1 MDWTVIIAVCAAAAA
16 GIMGWKLWKMK
27 RDVYEFADALE
38 ESLDAVIQGRRPRE
52 SGETEDTLLG
62 RVNEKLR
69 RVFHILEKKEE
80 ETARSRQQIR
90 ELISD
95 ISHQTDR
102 LDFLFRSLVKMSRLE
117 TGVIQIRKETADL
130 IQTLGCAVAAVVPAA
145 SKKNIVLSVE
155 REDGEGA
162 LELPH
167 DKKWTEEAIYNLLDN
182 AVKYTPQGGKVTVRV
197 RRREIFTEIHVRD
210 TGKGIAPERH
220 ARIFTRFY
228 REPEVCGQEGLG
240 IGLYLTRKIAEMQG
254 GYVEVRSE
262 EGAGADFCIYLPNE
276 QQGQGQRTERGAS
289 GGSTVTVL

>member
-182 AVKYTPQGGKVTVRV
+182 AVKYTPQGGKITVRV

-220 ARIFTRFY
+220 AQIFTRFY
-228 REPEVCGQEGLG
+228 REPEVHGQDGLG

-276 QQGQGQRTERGAS
+276 QQGQGQRTEWIS
-289 GGSTVTVL
+289 L

>member
-38 ESLDAVIQGRRPRE
+38 ESLDAVIQGRRSRE

-155 REDGEGA
+155 REEGEGT
-162 LELPH
+162 LGLQH

-182 AVKYTPQGGKVTVRV
+182 AVKYTPRGGKVTVRV
-197 RRREIFTEIHVRD
+197 QRREIFTEIHVRD

-220 ARIFTRFY
+220 AQIFTRFY

-262 EGAGADFCIYLPNE
+262 EGAGADFCMYLPNA
-276 QQGQGQRTERGAS
+276 QPRQGQQADGTAS
-289 GGSTVTVL
+289 GENAVTVL

>member
-182 AVKYTPQGGKVTVRV
+182 AVKYTPQGGKITVRV
-197 RRREIFTEIHVRD
+197 RRREIFTEIHV
-210 TGKGIAPERH
+210 GIPGRGSH
-220 ARIFTRFY
+220 RSGMPGSLPGFTAS
-228 REPEVCGQEGLG
+228 
-240 IGLYLTRKIAEMQG
+240 RKSTDRMAL
-254 GYVEVRSE
+254 V
-262 EGAGADFCIYLPNE
+262 
-276 QQGQGQRTERGAS
+276 S
-289 GGSTVTVL
+289 GCT